1 MAWATTRYARE
12 PHGAPA
18 SSPREEEAHLTLLR
32 LNGAPTSIPLHVSAQ
47 ELLDLMA
54 HDNKRGYLPSVH
66 GKYDM
71 VLLERLGVPHRTEGT
86 VLTQVE
92 EDTVRAGIEA
102 LRA

>member
-1 MAWATTRYARE
+1 
-12 PHGAPA
+12 
-18 SSPREEEAHLTLLR
+18 
-32 LNGAPTSIPLHVSAQ
+32 
-47 ELLDLMA
+47 MA